1 MKIKHFVCYRTWPVT
16 ATNAKKVD
24 TMRNDTGQAHETD
37 RTFWMLL
44 KHCACPEV
52 QRRVPPEFGDL
63 ESLEFGDQIKV
74 PYKTPPQPVATWF
87 GTASVQDW
95 EMASRSV
102 RCKHCQKTVWGDF
115 TWYEEFVQ
123 HWGKSL
129 IIYERFHVDPA
140 AVMKEDVFRLVK
152 AEAGNASH
160 YEMRL
165 LTPREKMKYLGY
177 ADFTAVEEN

>member
-1 MKIKHFVCYRTWPVT
+1 
-16 ATNAKKVD
+16 
-24 TMRNDTGQAHETD
+24 
-37 RTFWMLL
+37 
-44 KHCACPEV
+44 
-52 QRRVPPEFGDL
+52 
-63 ESLEFGDQIKV
+63 
-74 PYKTPPQPVATWF
+74 
-87 GTASVQDW
+87 
-95 EMASRSV
+95 MASRSV
-102 RCKHCQKTVWGDF
+102 RCKLCQKAVWGDF

-140 AVMKEDVFRLVK
+140 AVMKEDVFRLVE
-152 AEAGNASH
+152 AEAGNAAH